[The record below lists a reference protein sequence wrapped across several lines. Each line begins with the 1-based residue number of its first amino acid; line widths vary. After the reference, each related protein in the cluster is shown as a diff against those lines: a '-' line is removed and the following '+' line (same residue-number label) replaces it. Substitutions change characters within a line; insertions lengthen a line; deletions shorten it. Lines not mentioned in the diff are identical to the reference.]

1 MHDTSNTLASMCLMQ
16 NDLKGFLACCF
27 ACKQG
32 FMSAEQ
38 EILYDGKCLVP
49 LNGLLN
55 IAELTWK

>member
-1 MHDTSNTLASMCLMQ
+1 MQ